1 MAAGDGFKQVPFG
14 FDKNEVNTYISDLRK
29 KMSALEADMRKN
41 NEKTRAA
48 EKLAEEADS
57 RIKAAAAD
65 AEKKIAE
72 LTSQLE
78 EEKETAD
85 RQRIEIRNLKDR
97 VDSEKKKMTDML
109 KNGKGVSAEATRAF
123 NEVISKANDDAAE
136 IIDNANKKAEEI
148 IAGARRDR
156 DAITEK
162 TAALLQ
168 QLREQL
174 ELMNSGY
181 NAMNKSAA
189 ELLGTGS
196 AAPFEAP
203 AVPEI
208 KPAAAVAD
216 TPDTPET
223 PKTEPAAEVSEA
235 IPAPVQPVQQEEP
248 AAEPEPMPEPEPE
261 PEPVPAPAPEPIPEP
276 EPEPAPQPKPVE
288 KQPEPEPV
296 PEPVVEQPEPAA
308 EENVI
313 DPFSEEWDGSKLA
326 QAASLAEQ
334 TAKSG
339 KDITDIP
346 LVNPDAEDNLF
357 GGDLFNMDDENDA
370 MNGFDMDKLDR
381 LDKEEPESIVDSVAP
396 LDVSDHSEASFDNDF
411 SKDLLSQTMPV
422 SSLENEADSDLVA
435 AVKAAEEAF
444 AVQPTDVSGIDM
456 DEDISAPGESGEAA
470 AASESAESEEDELMR
485 ALREAEEALNNV
497 KESAGTNDE
506 DEKIA
511 PAAEDPW
518 ADLQKQLEAME
529 SANGGGSTIEYDEPE
544 PVQQEEPQAAP
555 PSADDSSIWDF
566 GGSASSES
574 SDDDMSSDFG
584 GFGGF

>member
-48 EKLAEEADS
+48 EKLAEEADD

-78 EEKETAD
+78 EERETAD
-85 RQRIEIRNLKDR
+85 RQRVEIRNLKDR

-136 IIDNANKKAEEI
+136 IIEKANKRAEEI
-148 IAGARRDR
+148 IAGAKREQE
-156 DAITEK
+156 AITEK
-162 TAALLQ
+162 TAVFLQ

-181 NAMNKSAA
+181 NAMNRSAA
-189 ELLGTGS
+189 ELLGTEP

-203 AVPEI
+203 AVSEI
-208 KPAAAVAD
+208 KPAPAAV
-216 TPDTPET
+216 DTPEM
-223 PKTEPAAEVSEA
+223 PKSEPAAEA
-235 IPAPVQPVQQEEP
+235 IPAPVQPVHPVQKEEP
-248 AAEPEPMPEPEPE
+248 AAEPEPAPEPDPEPVPAPVSEPMPEPEPE
-261 PEPVPAPAPEPIPEP
+261 PV
-276 EPEPAPQPKPVE
+276 PQPKPVE
-288 KQPEPEPV
+288 KQPEPAE
-296 PEPVVEQPEPAA
+296 

-313 DPFSEEWDGSKLA
+313 DPFSGEWDGSKLA
-326 QAASLAEQ
+326 QAASMADQ
-334 TAKSG
+334 TVKSG
-339 KDITDIP
+339 ESITDIP

-370 MNGFDMDKLDR
+370 MNGFDMDKLDK
-381 LDKEEPESIVDSVAP
+381 LDKEEPESVVDSVAP

-456 DEDISAPGESGEAA
+456 DEDLSAPGESVEADGT
-470 AASESAESEEDELMR
+470 SEPAESEEDELMR

-497 KESAGTNDE
+497 KESADTND
-506 DEKIA
+506 DDDKKV
-511 PAAEDPW
+511 PTAEDPW

-566 GGSASSES
+566 GGSVSSEG